1 MSHPRQS
8 DAERPGRPAR
18 KRPSGH
24 GHGTQPDSLGVA
36 VRARRRLGQNFLVD
50 RSVAPRIADAAEI
63 GSGDT
68 VLEIGPGTGL
78 LTRHLVERARR
89 VVAVEIDERMK
100 PDLEA
105 LGREHAN
112 LTVIWGDFLKLGWQ
126 DLGLDAA
133 LAGAE
138 LTPSVPSAVR
148 VVANIPYYITTP
160 ILLELLQARQLEARP
175 LTEVVPRADA
185 IVLMVQKEVAE
196 RMMARPGTKDYGSL
210 SVLVQYAAEVE
221 IAFGVSRAAFV
232 PCPKVDSAVVR
243 LEPRRSP
250 LVQVASPATF
260 FRVVRGAFGQRR
272 KTLMNA
278 LSAAAFEKSALE
290 RAFGATGIDPGR
302 RGETLDLT
310 EFARLA
316 DALV

>member
-1 MSHPRQS
+1 MKHPGQN
-8 DAERPGRPAR
+8 DARRPGRPAR
-18 KRPSGH
+18 KRPVGQRTPANS
-24 GHGTQPDSLGVA
+24 PVIA

-50 RSVAPRIADAAEI
+50 LGIAPRIADAAEI
-63 GSGDT
+63 AAGDT

-78 LTRHLVERARR
+78 LTRHLVARARR

-105 LGREHAN
+105 LGREHPN

-126 DLGLDAA
+126 ALGLAEA
-133 LAGAE
+133 LAEGPAGGAR
-138 LTPSVPSAVR
+138 SAVR

-160 ILLELLQARQLEARP
+160 ILLDLLQARQLEARP
-175 LTEVVPRADA
+175 LAEVAPRAEA

-196 RMMARPGTKDYGSL
+196 RMIAVPGTKAYGSL

-221 IAFGVSRAAFV
+221 IAFGVSRTAFV
-232 PCPKVDSAVVR
+232 PRPEVDSAVVR
-243 LEPRRSP
+243 LKPRRSP
-250 LVQVASPATF
+250 PVPVASPATF

-272 KTLMNA
+272 KILMNA
-278 LSAAAFEKSALE
+278 LLAAAFDKRALE
-290 RAFGATGIDPGR
+290 LAFDAAGIDPGR
-302 RGETLDLT
+302 RGETLDLS
-310 EFARLA
+310 EIARLA